1 MRIKRIAV
9 ISLLLFLLSLPLTAN
24 SRSAI
29 TRERGWLGV
38 SVKEVD
44 PELLE
49 AFGLADEGGVIV
61 THISKKSPAGKA
73 EIKKGDVILTY
84 NGEKILEPDD
94 LSYLVRRTKP
104 DKVVN
109 IVLIR
114 KGKKITVKAKIA
126 SRKSYYQYYR
136 ISEPPEPPEIPE
148 LAELKEK
155 LAFPFF
161 IRPRLGLELHKLNPD
176 LSSYFKTKTGV
187 LVLDVV
193 DASPAKKAGFLP
205 GDVIMEVGKKKVE
218 DVDDITEN
226 IAHLEKGDTIDF
238 AVLRKGKKMVLKVK
252 IEDSFRSHFWFSHPS
267 EQSFNIEVEELKKDM
282 KKLDEELNE
291 RNLKELDESRQLE
304 LKKELAREKL
314 KLQKE
319 LKKVHEELKLKMKE
333 KSLPLELKIIVE
345 AGGIVI

>member
-9 ISLLLFLLSLPLTAN
+9 ISMFLFLLSLPLTAN
-24 SRSAI
+24 SRGAI

-44 PELLE
+44 PEILE

-61 THISKKSPAGKA
+61 TYISKKSPAEKA
-73 EIKKGDVILTY
+73 GIKKGDVILAY
-84 NGEKILEPDD
+84 NGEKIIEPED

-104 DKVVN
+104 DKEVN

-114 KGKKITVKAKIA
+114 KGKRITVKAKIE
-126 SRKSYYQYYR
+126 SRKNYYQYYR
-136 ISEPPEPPEIPE
+136 IFEPPEPPEIPE
-148 LAELKEK
+148 LAEIKEK

-161 IRPRLGLELHKLNPD
+161 IRPRLGLELNKLNPD

-193 DASPAKKAGFLP
+193 DDSPAKKAGFLP
-205 GDVIMEVGKKKVE
+205 GDIIMEVGKKKVE
-218 DVDDITEN
+218 DIDDITEN

-238 AVLRKGKKMVLKVK
+238 TILRKEKKMVLKVK
-252 IEDSFRSHFWFSHPS
+252 IEDGFRFRSHPS
-267 EQSFNIEVEELKKDM
+267 EQSFDIEVEELKKDM

-291 RNLKELDESRQLE
+291 RIVEELDESRQLE
-304 LKKELAREKL
+304 LKKQLVREKL
-314 KLQKE
+314 KLQEE
-319 LKKVHEELKLKMKE
+319 LKRVQEELKLKMEE
-333 KSLPLELKIIVE
+333 KSLPIEIIVE
-345 AGGIVI
+345 AGGTII